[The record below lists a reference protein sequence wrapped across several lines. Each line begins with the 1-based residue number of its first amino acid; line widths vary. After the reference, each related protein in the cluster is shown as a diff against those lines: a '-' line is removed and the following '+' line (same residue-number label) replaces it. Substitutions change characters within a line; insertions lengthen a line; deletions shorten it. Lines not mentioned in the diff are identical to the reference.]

1 QDPCVA
7 EEEDDE
13 PLIPPADW
21 RPKRLVRTVL
31 SSMASSK
38 EFGRQMA
45 REAKRRRFGEA
56 QAKAFLGDGLPWN
69 WSIWKEHFS
78 DYVPILDF
86 IHVLSYLIRRRQ
98 GDSRR
103 SSGRLGPVPR
113 LDDRLLAG
121 RSRPSARR

>member
-86 IHVLSYLIRRRQ
+86 IHVLSYLFDVAKAIH
-98 GDSRR
+98 
-103 SSGRLGPVPR
+103 
-113 LDDRLLAG
+113 DDPQDAWDQYLVWMTGCWG
-121 RSRPSARR
+121 RSRPSARRA

>member
-1 QDPCVA
+1 RRTFDDDPQPDPPECFRDARHVAKIAETEALSVASPRDHDPCVA

-56 QAKAFLGDGLPWN
+56 QAKAFLGDG
-69 WSIWKEHFS
+69 
-78 DYVPILDF
+78 
-86 IHVLSYLIRRRQ
+86 
-98 GDSRR
+98 
-103 SSGRLGPVPR
+103 
-113 LDDRLLAG
+113 
-121 RSRPSARR
+121 